1 MKVLVLNSGSSSIKY
16 QLFHAADW
24 RVLAAGA
31 VNRIGEPRGEFSGRW
46 RDAAG
51 EEQGF
56 TLDQTIANHREG
68 LGHIVARL
76 RETQVLA
83 GEGDLTAIGHRV
95 VHGGEAFHRPT
106 RIDDEVMAVIRGMS
120 PLAPLHNPANL
131 AGIEVALNLFP
142 GVPQVAVFDTA
153 FHQTMPPAAYRYAL
167 PEELYKAHR
176 VRRYGFHGTSHAYV
190 SRRAAALLG
199 KAPRECNLITL
210 HLGNGASATAVR
222 GGESIDTSMG
232 LTPLEGLVM
241 GTRCGDLD
249 PAIHFYLANNLGMD
263 IQALDD
269 LFNRRSGLL
278 GLCGVNDMR
287 EIHRRIGQGDS
298 AAALALEVF
307 CHRLRKYLGAYWVE
321 LGRLDALV
329 FTGGI
334 GENDAEVRARTC
346 AGLEGMGILLDEAAN
361 QARGQGERR
370 VSRAES
376 PVAVL
381 VIPTNE
387 ELEIARQ
394 TLEAIERIDS
404 RSGMFPASSTVS

>member
-16 QLFHAADW
+16 QLFQTDDW

-31 VNRIGEPRGEFSGRW
+31 VSRIGEAQGEIKGRW
-46 RDAAG
+46 RD
-51 EEQGF
+51 
-56 TLDQTIANHREG
+56 DQCQERDFALALTIANHREG
-68 LGHIVARL
+68 LELIQARL
-76 RETQVLA
+76 RSAGVLA
-83 GEGDLTAIGHRV
+83 ALGELVAVGHRV
-95 VHGGEAFHRPT
+95 VHGGEAFQRPT
-106 RIDDEVMAVIRGMS
+106 RVDAAVVTVIRDMI

-131 AGIEVALNLFP
+131 EGIEVALRLFP

-167 PEELYKAHR
+167 PEDLYRAHR
-176 VRRYGFHGTSHAYV
+176 VRRYGFHGSSHAYV

-199 KAPRECNLITL
+199 QAAGDCNLITL
-210 HLGNGASATAVR
+210 HLGNGASATAIR
-222 GGESIDTSMG
+222 GGASIDTSMG

-249 PAIHFYLANNLGMD
+249 PAIHFYLANHLGMD
-263 IQALDD
+263 LQALDE

-278 GLCGVNDMR
+278 GLCGANDMR
-287 EIHRRIGQGDS
+287 EIRRRIAQGDQ

-346 AGLEGMGILLDEAAN
+346 AGLESMGIRLDPQAN
-361 QARGQGERR
+361 LDSARDERR
-370 VSRAES
+370 ISEPDS

-387 ELEIARQ
+387 ELESARQ
-394 TLEAIERIDS
+394 TLEAV
-404 RSGMFPASSTVS
+404 GG